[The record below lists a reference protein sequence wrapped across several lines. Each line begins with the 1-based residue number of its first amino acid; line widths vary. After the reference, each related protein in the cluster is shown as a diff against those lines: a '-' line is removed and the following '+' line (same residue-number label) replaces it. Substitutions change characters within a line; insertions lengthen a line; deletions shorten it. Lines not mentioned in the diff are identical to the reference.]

1 MLTALALVIAGI
13 VISTISMA
21 VGIGGGILWTPL
33 LIFAYGL
40 NAMDAVTC
48 SLLIQC
54 AGLASGT
61 VAYTR
66 NGHTNFRLSLTI
78 FLVALPGIILGSFTT
93 HYLVSEDF
101 LKLLLGSMALVLAI
115 MFVAQQKE
123 LDENKVLTYSRRDLA
138 RLLPIPGFFGF
149 IMGMLSLGIG
159 EWLIPALREHLHISM
174 RKAVGVVIP
183 AMLML
188 VLVAAAIHL
197 YQSESLSMTPVI
209 WGAMGTLVGAQIGAQ
224 ISQRINERLLKEG
237 FIYLMTLVGVH
248 FIYNAI

>member
-1 MLTALALVIAGI
+1 MLTALVLFLVGIAI
-13 VISTISMA
+13 ATISMA

-40 NAMDAVTC
+40 NAMDAVTS

-61 VAYTR
+61 IAYRR
-66 NGHTNFRLSLTI
+66 NANTNFRLSFFI
-78 FLVALPGIILGSFTT
+78 FLAALPGIVLGSFAT

-101 LKLLLGSMALVLAI
+101 LKLLLGIMALILAI
-115 MFVAQQKE
+115 MFVARQKDT
-123 LDENKVLTYSRRDLA
+123 DEDKTLTYSKRDLSK
-138 RLLPIPGFFGF
+138 LLPIPGFFGF

-159 EWLIPALREHLHISM
+159 EWLIPSLRARLHIGM
-174 RKAVGVVIP
+174 RQAVGIVIP

-188 VLVAAAIHL
+188 VLLAAAIHL
-197 YQSESLSMTPVI
+197 YQSESLSLLPIT
-209 WGAMGTLVGAQIGAQ
+209 WGALGTLVGAQIGAQ
-224 ISQRINERLLKEG
+224 VSQRINERLLKES
-237 FIYLMTLVGVH
+237 FIYLMTLIGVH